1 MAKYLET
8 LLGEDYHEGMSED
21 EIAEALEKKSS
32 VKPEPAKNVQPSED
46 VVKLKKLLSEANSQA
61 ADFKKKYNSTLSE
74 QQQKELEA
82 EEEKKSLMDEL
93 GKYKHAK
100 EVSEA
105 SAQFIE
111 MGMDKSFADDTAENL
126 TSGNFNNVIK
136 NYKTFFNQRL
146 EDEKKKA
153 KAAMMDSFNKPAA
166 GSGSET
172 MTKEK
177 FNKLSYSDQVEY
189 TKTNP
194 NWKEDLK

>member
-1 MAKYLET
+1 MAKYFET
-8 LLGEDYHEGMSED
+8 LLGEDYHEGMTED
-21 EIAEALEKKSS
+21 EIAEALEKKPNTKEEP
-32 VKPEPAKNVQPSED
+32 VKIVQPSSD

-61 ADFKKKYNSTLSE
+61 AEFKKKYNSTLSE

-82 EEEKKSLMDEL
+82 EEAKKSLMEEL
-93 GKYKHAK
+93 DKYKHAK

-126 TSGNFNNVIK
+126 TSGKYNDVIK
-136 NYKTFFNQRL
+136 NYKTFFTQRL
-146 EDEKKKA
+146 EDEKKNTKA
-153 KAAMMDSFNKPAA
+153 TLMDSFNKPKA
-166 GSGSET
+166 GSGNEV

-177 FNKLSYSDQVEY
+177 FEKLSYSDQLEY
-189 TKTNP
+189 AKINP